1 MRSHGLKFIDLFC
14 GIGGFHYAFQSAGAH
29 CVWASDY
36 DKNARETYLA
46 NHKMEPWGDI
56 WASKFIPEGHD
67 KPLEPNQIPHH
78 DILCAGFP
86 CQPFSIAGVSKKLS
100 LGRKHGFEDEKQ
112 GNLFFRLA
120 AIIGHYKPKA
130 FVLENVKNLRSHD
143 KGNTFLVI
151 YNTLRSMG
159 YHLHTQIVDARHYVP
174 QHRER
179 IFIVGFLEPLPFE
192 FPTPGPAHA
201 MREARLPVLGDIL
214 EDNPKDCTLS
224 DNLWNYLQAYAKKH
238 QAAGNGFGCDLVG
251 PDAVARTL
259 SARYYKDGSEILI
272 RQKGKN
278 PRKLSIDECR
288 KLMGY
293 PEGFKPAKSKTQA
306 YKQFG
311 NSVVVPVVESIAHQV
326 VKTLK
331 TYEMVD
337 GEARKR

>member
-1 MRSHGLKFIDLFC
+1 
-14 GIGGFHYAFQSAGAH
+14 
-29 CVWASDY
+29 
-36 DKNARETYLA
+36 
-46 NHKMEPWGDI
+46 
-56 WASKFIPEGHD
+56 
-67 KPLEPNQIPHH
+67 
-78 DILCAGFP
+78 
-86 CQPFSIAGVSKKLS
+86 
-100 LGRKHGFEDEKQ
+100 
-112 GNLFFRLA
+112 
-120 AIIGHYKPKA
+120 
-130 FVLENVKNLRSHD
+130 
-143 KGNTFLVI
+143 
-151 YNTLRSMG
+151 MG

>member
-1 MRSHGLKFIDLFC
+1 
-14 GIGGFHYAFQSAGAH
+14 
-29 CVWASDY
+29 
-36 DKNARETYLA
+36 
-46 NHKMEPWGDI
+46 
-56 WASKFIPEGHD
+56 
-67 KPLEPNQIPHH
+67 
-78 DILCAGFP
+78 
-86 CQPFSIAGVSKKLS
+86 
-100 LGRKHGFEDEKQ
+100 
-112 GNLFFRLA
+112 
-120 AIIGHYKPKA
+120 
-130 FVLENVKNLRSHD
+130 
-143 KGNTFLVI
+143 
-151 YNTLRSMG
+151 
-159 YHLHTQIVDARHYVP
+159 
-174 QHRER
+174 
-179 IFIVGFLEPLPFE
+179 
-192 FPTPGPAHA
+192 
-201 MREARLPVLGDIL
+201 L

-293 PEGFKPAKSKTQA
+293 PVGFKPAGSKTQA

-337 GEARKR
+337 GEVRKR